1 MKESWQRILWVSW
14 LAQVLAIVGFSF
26 IYPFLPL
33 YVQHL
38 GVHDQHAVLIW
49 SGVLYAGT
57 TIAMT
62 IFAPIWGAISDRY
75 GRKVMVVRSMAS
87 GAIIIFLMIFVQN
100 PGELLVLRILQG
112 VLTGSVAASQALVS
126 TAVPREKL
134 GFSMGM
140 MQMALFAGSSL
151 GPLLGGQL
159 DDHLG
164 FQTTILIAAALL
176 LAAAV
181 MVTLYVDEDFK
192 PAPRSATTRG
202 MGFWQGARSLLS
214 KKEIAILILVL
225 GVVQFG
231 GQIVGPILPVFV
243 QELGGSSGNAAT
255 LAGNL
260 FAIAG
265 LGSAITAVLAGRIT
279 DRRGHFKLLLVLST
293 LATALIYIPQHS
305 VQSIEEFYILR
316 GLTGLTIG
324 AMLATSAA
332 MLTLSTPREQRGAVI
347 GLSAGVNAAGQAVG
361 QIAGSTVASVFGI
374 RSVFLVTA
382 GVLGIVTL
390 VVGLGVHDPVA
401 AEDTD
406 APIQEAEEV
415 TLATAPPGN

>member
-1 MKESWQRILWVSW
+1 VTDSWQRLLWVSW

-62 IFAPIWGAISDRY
+62 IFAPIWGAVSDRY

-87 GAIIIFLMIFVQN
+87 GAVIVFLMLFVQN

-112 VLTGSVAASQALVS
+112 MLTGSVAASQALVS
-126 TAVPREKL
+126 AAVPREKL

-140 MQMALFAGSSL
+140 MQMALFAGSSV

-164 FQTTILIAAALL
+164 FRPTFLIAALMLVLAALL
-176 LAAAV
+176 V
-181 MVTLYVDEDFK
+181 MRYVNEDFK
-192 PAPRSATTRG
+192 PAARTGSAKG
-202 MGFWQGARSLLS
+202 MGFWQSARSLLS
-214 KKEIAILILVL
+214 NREIAVLILVL

-260 FAIAG
+260 FAVAG
-265 LGSAITAVLAGRIT
+265 LGSAVTAVLAGRIT
-279 DRRGHFKLLLVLST
+279 DRRGHFKLLLVLAT
-293 LATALIYIPQHS
+293 LATALIYIPQYS
-305 VQSIEEFYILR
+305 VQTIDEFYILR

-324 AMLATSAA
+324 AMLATAAA
-332 MLTLSTPREQRGAVI
+332 MLSMSTPREQRGAAI
-347 GLSAGVNAAGQAVG
+347 GLSAGISSAGQAVG
-361 QIAGSTVASVFGI
+361 QLGGSTIASAFGM

-390 VVGLGVHDPVA
+390 VVGIGVHEPA

-406 APIQEAEEV
+406 ALEQEAEAP
-415 TLATAPPGN
+415 TLAKAPGS